1 MILDSMEWS
10 DRPSPNRHLGHSL
23 EKRDPSRHE
32 GATAEKAVPF
42 SVPLFDLKPFIAWQR
57 PHVLAG
63 KCKRDVQHLRS
74 KKSPR

>member
-57 PHVLAG
+57 RHGVG
-63 KCKRDVQHLRS
+63 WKTQERRS
-74 KKSPR
+74 TS